1 MSPGLPTVYLDATIP
16 SFYYEDRPAII
27 LQAWREIP
35 VQFRDSAP
43 GRYELLTSD
52 ETIRELQ
59 DPGYPE
65 DKRARC
71 LALVAGVP
79 RLAVNAEI
87 LDLAGYYI
95 QERIMPSGD
104 PGEAL
109 HLAFASWYRIQYL
122 LTWNYRHLANA
133 NKFRRIEV
141 LNRRRGPASPLLV
154 SPAQLLGINYA
165 RDTDP
170 R

>member
-1 MSPGLPTVYLDATIP
+1 M
-16 SFYYEDRPAII
+16 
-27 LQAWREIP
+27 
-35 VQFRDSAP
+35 
-43 GRYELLTSD
+43 LTSD

-104 PGEAL
+104 PGDAL
-109 HLAFASWYRIQYL
+109 HLAFASWYRIQYS

-141 LNRRRGPASPLLV
+141 LNGRRGLASPLLV

-165 RDTDP
+165 
-170 R
+170 